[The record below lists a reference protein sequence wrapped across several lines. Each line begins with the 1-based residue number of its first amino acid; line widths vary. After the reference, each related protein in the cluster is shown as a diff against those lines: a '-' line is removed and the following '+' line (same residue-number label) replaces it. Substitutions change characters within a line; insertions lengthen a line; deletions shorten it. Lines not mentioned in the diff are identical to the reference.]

1 MKKCLQCGK
10 AMELVKT
17 SHEGIEADAYRCEK
31 CKMTVFTQEQALTFG
46 RKLQQK
52 LLKDKYVKKPIKIGH
67 SYGVIFPRDL
77 VKAFNLDSP
86 KTILDVKMDSSKNK
100 IEITVL

>member
-10 AMELVKT
+10 EMKSVKT
-17 SHEGIEADAYRCEK
+17 IHEGIEADAYRCPS
-31 CKMTVFTQEQALTFG
+31 CKMTIFTQEQALIFG

-52 LLKDKYVKKPIKIGH
+52 LFKEKYVKKPIKIGH
-67 SYGVIFPRDL
+67 SYGVIFPRDI
-77 VKAFNLDSP
+77 VKAFNLDSDQ
-86 KTILDVKMDSSKNK
+86 TRFDVKMDISKGK